1 MPIQSIAP
9 MMNPQGGG
17 AADGG
22 GQVYSEAICE
32 QTAEE
37 GQIQSLDPRQICQ
50 RLLIR
55 FIPI

>member
-1 MPIQSIAP
+1 MSIQSIAA

-22 GQVYSEAICE
+22 RKVYSAAICE